1 MIMNRV
7 DNFWSTQFYKWS
19 NNNVKNTYYDRNG
32 HDPTF
37 NLNQNEMTLIC
48 FKIHFYNPRVGL

>member
-7 DNFWSTQFYKWS
+7 DSFWSTQFYKWS

-32 HDPTF
+32 QPEMENPTF
-37 NLNQNEMTLIC
+37 NLNQNEMTLI
-48 FKIHFYNPRVGL
+48 